1 VSVKAFINAVHRVDL
16 YLHYVAAGGLV
27 VMMLATMVDI
37 ILRAAGRP
45 VVGVI
50 EIVSFCG
57 AIVIGLAIPHSTV
70 KKVHIAVDVFTD
82 RLTSRAR
89 VRLSMVTR
97 LMGIALFLF
106 AAYNFVDFSQDLW
119 RSKEVS
125 GALRIPYYPIT
136 LGLAFSCLMQALTL
150 VCQLLTLAGAESQNG

>member
-1 VSVKAFINAVHRVDL
+1 MRAFVDFVHKVDL

-27 VMMLATMVDI
+27 VMLLATMTDI
-37 ILRAAGRP
+37 LLRLAGHP

-70 KKVHIAVDVFTD
+70 KKVHIAVDFLTD
-82 RLTSRAR
+82 RLTAHGRL
-89 VRLSMVTR
+89 RLSVVTR

-106 AAYNFVDFSQDLW
+106 AAINFIDYSLDLL
-119 RSKEVS
+119 RAKEVS

-136 LGLAFSCLMQALTL
+136 MGLAFSCLMQALTL
-150 VCQLLTLAGAESQNG
+150 LCQLLTLSAGEKQNG